1 MSAVGLYQQFEQL
14 KEDTSHEAVTDT
26 LESFEE
32 DDHTITQDLA
42 SDGLEY
48 LRELDQNWD
57 AYDQPELFHGTRST
71 NLDEIL
77 DEGLIPGEN
86 NNSGTGERSDHHRV
100 CFGRLP
106 IALNYAIHGTPEPED
121 IQKYAERAYNDILG
135 RDKDTPDISRPEG
148 RERFSEDTEE
158 ISFWNLYS
166 PLPNAVE
173 NYEEILESKKS
184 DPVVLGAETELI
196 EGLDRRFSDLENMSD
211 SEIHNRTSPGLPEA
225 FGDEIEPENLT
236 IFVPHS
242 KLEDYR
248 EDRSDQATVLSIEA
262 MQMKHDYGNREFYKE
277 HGTIEYDNI
286 WNPESDIPFVFDSEI
301 GGAYSASP
309 IIPST
314 SK

>member
-1 MSAVGLYQQFEQL
+1 MSDNGLHQQYEQFR
-14 KEDTSHEAVTDT
+14 EGASHQLVIDI

-32 DDHTITQDLA
+32 DSRTITQDLA

-57 AYDQPELFHGTRST
+57 AYNEPELFHGTRST

-77 DEGLIPGEN
+77 DQGLVPGEN

-106 IALNYAIHGTPEPED
+106 IALNYAINGTPEPED
-121 IQKYAERAYNDILG
+121 VQKYAERAYDNLLEG
-135 RDKDTPDISRPEG
+135 DKDAPDISRPEG
-148 RERFSEDTEE
+148 RERFLEETEE
-158 ISFWNLYS
+158 ISFRNLYS

-173 NYEEILESKKS
+173 NYEEIIESKKS
-184 DPVVLGAETELI
+184 DPILVGAETEMI
-196 EGLDRRFSDLENMSD
+196 EALDRRFTDLENMKD
-211 SEIHNRTSPGLPEA
+211 SEIHNRNSPGLPEA

-242 KLEDYR
+242 QLEGYR
-248 EDRSDQATVLSIEA
+248 EDHGDQATVLSIEA
-262 MQMKHDYGNREFYKE
+262 MQMKHDYENREFYKE

-286 WNPESDIPFVFDSEI
+286 WNPESEIPFIFDSEI